1 MTILK
6 NVSKKDMEHAMEA
19 EAKLAYSACTD
30 DCPRCR
36 VSDG

>member
-6 NVSKKDMEHAMEA
+6 SVSKKDMERSIEV
-19 EAKLAYSACTD
+19 EAKKAYAACSN

>member
-1 MTILK
+1 MLILK
-6 NVSKKDMEHAMEA
+6 NTNKKEMEQAMKA
-19 EAKLAYSACTD
+19 EAKKAYSACTD

>member
-6 NVSKKDMEHAMEA
+6 NVSKQAMEISMEI
-19 EAKLAYSACTD
+19 EARQAYSACSD

>member
-1 MTILK
+1 MKILK
-6 NVSKKDMEHAMEA
+6 DVSKKEMEQAMKMEA
-19 EAKLAYSACTD
+19 KMAYSACSD